1 MEVKDIRRAPYEEER
16 GQCHSFWHHCGRKG
30 GGSFPFKHDEF
41 VVYER
46 SQLYPELVIK
56 YRRKPLPQ

>member
-1 MEVKDIRRAPYEEER
+1 MPLVLAPLRA
-16 GQCHSFWHHCGRKG
+16 QVVAG

-46 SQLYPELVIK
+46 SQLYPRTR
-56 YRRKPLPQ
+56 YQDRRKPLPQ